1 MLELTYSM
9 KMAWRFFFPV
19 KRIRLNQN
27 ENDKCHLWQIFAKEN
42 CVHPKECIES
52 AHTHTYGN
60 YDHLPCQK
68 RRKENENDI
77 ITQFPDDKSLQISQC
92 YWYWSFS
99 MSIGMDWM

>member
-1 MLELTYSM
+1 MTNVIYGKYLLKKIAFTQ
-9 KMAWRFFFPV
+9 K
-19 KRIRLNQN
+19 
-27 ENDKCHLWQIFAKEN
+27 
-42 CVHPKECIES
+42 S
-52 AHTHTYGN
+52 ALKVHTHTHGN